1 MTTIKEYRKDNLTIT
16 WEPKKCIHA
25 GICVKTLPKV
35 YNPKGSPWITPEHA
49 PAQAIKDQIDACPS
63 GALGYKES

>member
-25 GICVKTLPKV
+25 GICV
-35 YNPKGSPWITPEHA
+35 
-49 PAQAIKDQIDACPS
+49 DQIDACPS